1 MSSMRSIWRRS
12 LGRSRRNLKPPIS
25 RFSRTV
31 RAGNTRRP
39 SGTSAMPASV
49 RLCAGMRVTSVPAK
63 RIFPRRGSIAPATPR
78 SVVLLPAPL
87 APISATISPAAT
99 SKETARQAGT
109 SPYASST
116 LSTLRSEFAAQ
127 IGLDD
132 ARVCLH
138 LARRAFEE
146 RHAMVHHEHALRD
159 VHDQVHVV
167 LHDEHR
173 DAAVA

>member
-1 MSSMRSIWRRS
+1 
-12 LGRSRRNLKPPIS
+12 
-25 RFSRTV
+25 
-31 RAGNTRRP
+31 
-39 SGTSAMPASV
+39 
-49 RLCAGMRVTSVPAK
+49 MRVTSVPAK

-87 APISATISPAAT
+87 APISATISPSAT
-99 SKETARQAGT
+99 SKETSRQAGT

-116 LSTLRSEFAAQ
+116 FSTLSSKFAAQ

-159 VHDQVHVV
+159 VHDEIQVV
-167 LHDEHR
+167 LHHEHR
-173 DAAVA
+173 DAAVAELLQPLQQDLHLRGMQAR